1 MALPCFTDLKHIK
14 NCKEF
19 KNKTIHTWPI
29 WTKKNGLNLLGKTY
43 NLRNEETHNATNDE
57 THNKMKRETNDSTH
71 DEIQDV

>member
-1 MALPCFTDLKHIK
+1 MALPSFTDLKHIK

-19 KNKTIHTWPI
+19 KNKTIHGQSGQN
-29 WTKKNGLNLLGKTY
+29 KKIGLILLGKTY
-43 NLRNEETHNATNDE
+43 NLRNEETHNTTNDE